1 MKNLYPV
8 PTFIVACLLF
18 SAAENSAGK
27 TCFNE
32 NRTSRNSLNAGKECS
47 NNIRQPYHFD
57 DRPFLVLPPYLKY

>member
-18 SAAENSAGK
+18 SAGENSAAK
-27 TCFNE
+27 NCFNE
-32 NRTSRNSLNAGKECS
+32 NRTSRHSLNAGKEC
-47 NNIRQPYHFD
+47 NNIKQPYHFG